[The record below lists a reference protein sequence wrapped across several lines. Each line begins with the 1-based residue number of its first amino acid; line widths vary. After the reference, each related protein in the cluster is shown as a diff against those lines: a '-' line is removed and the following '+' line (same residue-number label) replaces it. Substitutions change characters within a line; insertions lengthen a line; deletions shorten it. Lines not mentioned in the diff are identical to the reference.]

1 MIFEYILNG
10 SSASFAETAI
20 VIVFMA
26 VIAFL
31 SIMLRE
37 YVRACVTVKL
47 GGEAEKTLNPLKT
60 LTGPNIFSV
69 IVLALF
75 SVSWIKP
82 KKPVLSAKNNA
93 LIALAGPL
101 TSIVIALASM
111 FIYDIL
117 YIISVNFYVAT
128 ESNPIVLI
136 WISMFFSSS
145 VLVNIAYALFGLL
158 PIPGTDGGLLIAQL
172 FPEKVREKF
181 LYFDKF
187 SYVILLFIA
196 LIASRSGIAGTVLNA
211 VASTIE
217 TPFLS
222 LMSLIFPVSQ

>member
-37 YVRACVTVKL
+37 YVRACITVKL

-69 IVLALF
+69 IGLALF

-82 KKPVLSAKNNA
+82 KKTVLSAKNNA
-93 LIALAGPL
+93 LIALSGPL
-101 TSIVIALASM
+101 TSLVIALASM

-117 YIISVNFYVAT
+117 YIISVNCYGLKLVIFCHY
-128 ESNPIVLI
+128 
-136 WISMFFSSS
+136 ISCCYQQKE
-145 VLVNIAYALFGLL
+145 NNN
-158 PIPGTDGGLLIAQL
+158 
-172 FPEKVREKF
+172 
-181 LYFDKF
+181 
-187 SYVILLFIA
+187 
-196 LIASRSGIAGTVLNA
+196 LN
-211 VASTIE
+211 T
-217 TPFLS
+217 
-222 LMSLIFPVSQ
+222 